1 MAERDITKNE
11 GRMPTCSNI
20 KLVNAEGLGQFL
32 KTILEEKKL
41 SHLGVCRAC
50 QMSTRTVYNL
60 LHAHLPTLR
69 ISVLNKLARG
79 LGVAIEKFCDA
90 AGIPDVEKKRIVMIT
105 QSTDWRNPAEAR
117 EQVVI
122 EVLLNG
128 LSEHTRTL
136 FKIVLRAKK
145 DGDRELL
152 EGLEDKIALLLSQ
165 LSQSNLAAKII
176 RMLAK

>member
-1 MAERDITKNE
+1 
-11 GRMPTCSNI
+11 
-20 KLVNAEGLGQFL
+20 
-32 KTILEEKKL
+32 
-41 SHLGVCRAC
+41 
-50 QMSTRTVYNL
+50 
-60 LHAHLPTLR
+60 
-69 ISVLNKLARG
+69 
-79 LGVAIEKFCDA
+79 
-90 AGIPDVEKKRIVMIT
+90 MIT